1 MTVPVLELLDAAIAE
16 TRRQGRNDLASRL
29 ENEREQMTSGA
40 WHVLVAGEFKK
51 GKSAF
56 VNALLNLPVCGT
68 DPVTF
73 SAVPT
78 IVRYGG
84 SPSAALVLDGPDDL
98 ARRRRAISPR
108 VAGRYALSGFDDDGA
123 QLHAVEITLPRE
135 LLRTGLVLVDSPGLG
150 GGFAAAQA
158 AATMRAMS
166 LADAV
171 LVVTDASQEL
181 TAAEIE
187 FLENAREA
195 CPDLMCLLTKTD
207 FYPEWRRIL
216 EIDRGHLRRAGLDI
230 EIVPISSTLR
240 GLAIETGDPA
250 LNSESGFPVVV
261 DRLRARLAA
270 WRAQHAGSHAAAIRS
285 SLAQVASTLA
295 AEHSALTQPAERP
308 NTLRRLDD
316 AQRRVERLKAPGARW
331 QHVINDRFADIRSR
345 LDADL
350 QARIRRLE
358 EEATSRIKSGDP
370 SHEWVEITPWL
381 YRRTNEEL
389 TDCHARLLSQI
400 DEVAREVADLF
411 DDESADVRNLTE
423 GYSPA
428 AGEAFKLEQLST
440 RGSGRLEVGMHA
452 ARGWSLSSSVI
463 TTVLIATLHPGLLV
477 ILPITAALGSVFAIK
492 AVRSFKT
499 ARLESARNEGL
510 RAVANYLNQARIDAG
525 RASTD
530 ILRHSHANLRDY
542 YFERA
547 EELLSTAQQGRSAA
561 VQAVQAAESD
571 DTGARQR
578 AAETEAD
585 LARVHQLL
593 DAADAVLAQKG
604 AR

>member
-1 MTVPVLELLDAAIAE
+1 MTRSGASSGSRRRGPAGSTSSTTASPTSVPGS
-16 TRRQGRNDLASRL
+16 TPTCRRA
-29 ENEREQMTSGA
+29 SGA
-40 WHVLVAGEFKK
+40 WKRRPRAG
-51 GKSAF
+51 SRA
-56 VNALLNLPVCGT
+56 ATPAT
-68 DPVTF
+68 
-73 SAVPT
+73 S
-78 IVRYGG
+78 G
-84 SPSAALVLDGPDDL
+84 S
-98 ARRRRAISPR
+98 RSPR
-108 VAGRYALSGFDDDGA
+108 GC
-123 QLHAVEITLPRE
+123 
-135 LLRTGLVLVDSPGLG
+135 
-150 GGFAAAQA
+150 
-158 AATMRAMS
+158 
-166 LADAV
+166 
-171 LVVTDASQEL
+171 
-181 TAAEIE
+181 TAA
-187 FLENAREA
+187 
-195 CPDLMCLLTKTD
+195 PT
-207 FYPEWRRIL
+207 
-216 EIDRGHLRRAGLDI
+216 
-230 EIVPISSTLR
+230 
-240 GLAIETGDPA
+240 
-250 LNSESGFPVVV
+250 
-261 DRLRARLAA
+261 
-270 WRAQHAGSHAAAIRS
+270 RS
-285 SLAQVASTLA
+285 SPTAML
-295 AEHSALTQPAERP
+295 
-308 NTLRRLDD
+308 
-316 AQRRVERLKAPGARW
+316 G
-331 QHVINDRFADIRSR
+331 
-345 LDADL
+345 
-350 QARIRRLE
+350 
-358 EEATSRIKSGDP
+358 
-370 SHEWVEITPWL
+370 
-381 YRRTNEEL
+381 
-389 TDCHARLLSQI
+389 C
-400 DEVAREVADLF
+400 
-411 DDESADVRNLTE
+411 
-423 GYSPA
+423 SPA